1 MTTTNSFQQ
10 KVYWIKTPNGILGSS
25 PLGVFEFHT
34 EKNARKHI
42 KEQKIKKAKV
52 ILVYRNITESITEL

>member
-1 MTTTNSFQQ
+1 MSSTNSFQER
-10 KVYWIKTPNGILGSS
+10 VYWVKTPDGILGGPST
-25 PLGVFEFHT
+25 GTFEFHT
-34 EKNARKHI
+34 EANARKHI